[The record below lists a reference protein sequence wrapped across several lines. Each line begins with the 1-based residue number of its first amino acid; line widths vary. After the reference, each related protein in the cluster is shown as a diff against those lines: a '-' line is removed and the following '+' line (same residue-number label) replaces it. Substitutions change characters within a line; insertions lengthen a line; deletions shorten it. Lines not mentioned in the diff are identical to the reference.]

1 MSWTCVSGTGPHF
14 SDGPGGDE
22 LKDNI
27 LAAIDVGSSKICTLV
42 AEPTADGDLR
52 VLGVGITPSS
62 GVKKGMVD
70 NIQEATE
77 AIATSV
83 GRAEKSSGARIMS
96 AYVSISGNHTTSI
109 NNRGISTIP
118 GKTRPITD
126 EDIDRALEGARSL
139 SLPTNREVL
148 HSIARYFIV
157 DGQEQVTDPVGMY
170 GGRLDMDTHIVTGSV
185 TAIQNLTQCIES
197 ADVQIEMLVFSPLAA
212 GEAVL
217 EVEEKEQGV
226 ILADIGGGTTDIAV
240 YMDGSVFHTEVLPIG
255 GYHLTH
261 DLVAGLRA
269 PFSNVEDLKLEHG
282 SCMPSQVDADER
294 VEIEAFGGGRT
305 KQVSRRLVAE
315 ILQARVEEM
324 LEMVYSDVKRAGFD
338 ERVAAGAVLTGGTAS
353 LPGIVDLAEIV
364 MCMPVRVGIPTHVQG
379 LSDSLNGP
387 AYATS
392 VGLLRW
398 AMEEEGPIAHN
409 GNGNGRHESALKLPA
424 MEGVMGAAG
433 KWIKTLIPR

>member
-1 MSWTCVSGTGPHF
+1 M
-14 SDGPGGDE
+14 
-22 LKDNI
+22 KDNV

-42 AEPTADGDLR
+42 AEPMPNGDVR

-70 NIQEATE
+70 NIQEATA

-83 GRAEKSSGARIMS
+83 ERAEKSSGTRIIS
-96 AYVSISGNHTTSI
+96 GYVSISGNHTTSL

-118 GKTRPITD
+118 GRQRPITD

-185 TAIQNLTQCIES
+185 TAIQNLTQCVEG
-197 ADVQIEMLVFSPLAA
+197 AGVQVEMLVFAPLAA

-240 YMDGSVFHTEVLPIG
+240 YVDGSVFHTTVLPIG

-269 PFSNVEDLKLEHG
+269 PFSHVEDLKLEHG
-282 SCMPSQVDADER
+282 ACMPSLIDADEM
-294 VEIEAFGGGRT
+294 VEIEAFGGQRT
-305 KQVSRRLVAE
+305 KEVPRRLIAE
-315 ILQARVEEM
+315 ILQARCEEM
-324 LEMVYSDVKRAGFD
+324 LEMIYADVKRAGFD
-338 ERVAAGAVLTGGTAS
+338 DLVSAGAVLTGGTAA
-353 LPGIVDLAEIV
+353 LPGLVELSEAV
-364 MCMPVRVGIPTHVQG
+364 LRMPVRVGIPRGVQG

-392 VGLLRW
+392 IGLLRW
-398 AMEEEGPIAHN
+398 AIEEEAPLTHN
-409 GNGNGRHESALKLPA
+409 GNGNGHHAPALRLPA
-424 MEGVMGAAG
+424 MDGVMGAAG
-433 KWIKTLIPR
+433 KWLKTLIPK